1 MQASARA
8 LDYLHPPFAYAHS
21 AGLRFSGSSY
31 QKNPTQGRI
40 FLVELKLKSS
50 HQVWDEIKR
59 WQTILATAFNR
70 YKLTGRVVLS
80 TTSLQ

>member
-1 MQASARA
+1 
-8 LDYLHPPFAYAHS
+8 
-21 AGLRFSGSSY
+21 
-31 QKNPTQGRI
+31 
-40 FLVELKLKSS
+40 VELKLKSS